1 LFLSVKFNILEKIE
15 NSKKTLK
22 KFQMAAKFLEV
33 VELCRWM
40 ANCLRVAVLGGFVEK
55 RGSYKALQG
64 LFIL

>member
-40 ANCLRVAVLGGFVEK
+40 AKEAHIKPYKDFLYFRECK
-55 RGSYKALQG
+55 RW
-64 LFIL
+64 